1 MQNVIYYWPVAI
13 ALIWLAVAYFFSSD
27 LGKEWVWIFVIGSFS
42 LGIFGSIKTWIN
54 ERTIQLGDLII
65 IIFAVY
71 LIYDLLN

>member
-13 ALIWLAVAYFFSSD
+13 ALIWLAVEYFFSSAW
-27 LGKEWVWIFVIGSFS
+27 GKDWVWIFVRGSFS
-42 LGIFGSIKTWIN
+42 LGIFESIKTWIN
-54 ERTIQLGDLII
+54 ERTVQLGDLII